1 MTKGDPVASAHRR
14 TLAHSFTLA
23 PALALAAT
31 LALTACSGGASDPG
45 AASPAAELTSNTAS
59 DSGTGTGTDSASAT
73 SGPGVVVE
81 GGPGSGAVPAVTP
94 GGLDLSGMSS
104 PCSYEGTINVPTSGA
119 SEPTLDH
126 SPGTFAY
133 TGWVADGDTYLAQFT
148 LDTGSGPLPLTPARL
163 GDTFELGG
171 SAYTVSS
178 ICEDAAKL
186 DRID

>member
-1 MTKGDPVASAHRR
+1 MTSVHRR
-14 TLAHSFTLA
+14 TLA
-23 PALALAAT
+23 LAAI
-31 LALTACSGGASDPG
+31 LALTACSGNASDPG
-45 AASPAAELTSNTAS
+45 AASPAAELASSGAS
-59 DSGTGTGTDSASAT
+59 DSGAGTDSASAT

-94 GGLDLSGMSS
+94 GGLDLTGMTT
-104 PCSYEGTINVPTSGA
+104 PCSYEGTISVPTSGA
-119 SEPTLDH
+119 SQPTIDH

-171 SAYTVSS
+171 SSYTVSS
-178 ICEDAAKL
+178 ICEDEAKL